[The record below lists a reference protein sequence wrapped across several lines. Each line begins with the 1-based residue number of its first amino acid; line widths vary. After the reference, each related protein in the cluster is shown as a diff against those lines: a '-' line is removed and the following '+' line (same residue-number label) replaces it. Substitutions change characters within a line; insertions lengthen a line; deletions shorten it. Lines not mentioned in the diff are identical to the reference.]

1 MRLKE
6 LRKSETEEEK
16 NLKRTRRAK
25 LFTKE
30 RQRQRSL
37 IPRLE
42 KIEVEYT
49 QYLTHFLT
57 FFQSSS
63 ILFRW
68 FEAVVK
74 MFRYQ
79 ETEVL
84 LIQ

>member
-57 FFQSSS
+57 FFNATLYYSDG
-63 ILFRW
+63 L
-68 FEAVVK
+68 
-74 MFRYQ
+74 
-79 ETEVL
+79 
-84 LIQ
+84 

>member
-49 QYLTHFLT
+49 QYLTHFFT
-57 FFQSSS
+57 FFKAHLYYSEG
-63 ILFRW
+63 L
-68 FEAVVK
+68 K
-74 MFRYQ
+74 
-79 ETEVL
+79 L
-84 LIQ
+84 